1 MLKSL
6 HIRNYVL
13 IESLHVNFNKGF
25 VAITGETGSGKS
37 ILLDAFALLLG
48 DRSDVKS
55 IRVGQEK
62 CTVEAVF
69 AISKDR
75 FEVFF
80 QENDLDFSEETVVR
94 REVNSKGKSRAFIND
109 TPVALGVLK
118 NFTEQLVDLHSQ
130 HENALLFR
138 KAFRYEMVDAFSKSK
153 EVWNSYRLSFLKWR
167 ETQNELEELRLQLNN
182 EKATEDYRL
191 FQLNELSQE
200 DFSSFDVS
208 EMEGELNLQQNSGEL
223 LESLNTVS
231 NVLSEGDSN
240 VLQQLKI
247 AKQQLMK
254 WESGHPKLEQF
265 SAQLESVIAELR
277 EVDIDL
283 QKFSGSVTLD
293 PERASFIEERLSFVF
308 KMFRKHNV
316 NSIEA
321 LNDLK
326 LKLEQ
331 DAQLTETLETSIQN
345 KEKEVQQLENA
356 CKELATKLSHLRMKG
371 VKEAEKAISSSLNKL
386 NLTHAQFQIEVTGTP
401 ELHVYGAENLR
412 FAFSANKGQPF
423 EDIKSV
429 ASGGEISRVMLAIK
443 AATAHLNEMPVL
455 ILDEIDQGVGGET
468 GNRIAA
474 LLREMSA
481 SAQLLVITHLPQIA
495 SKAHQHFRVT
505 KRVEGET
512 TVSDLQELNI
522 SEREM
527 ELAHMLGGD
536 QAGEAAL
543 QTAKELML
551 HVE

>member
-1 MLKSL
+1 
-6 HIRNYVL
+6 
-13 IESLHVNFNKGF
+13 
-25 VAITGETGSGKS
+25 VA
-37 ILLDAFALLLG
+37 
-48 DRSDVKS
+48 
-55 IRVGQEK
+55 
-62 CTVEAVF
+62 
-69 AISKDR
+69 
-75 FEVFF
+75 
-80 QENDLDFSEETVVR
+80 
-94 REVNSKGKSRAFIND
+94 
-109 TPVALGVLK
+109 
-118 NFTEQLVDLHSQ
+118 
-130 HENALLFR
+130 
-138 KAFRYEMVDAFSKSK
+138 
-153 EVWNSYRLSFLKWR
+153 
-167 ETQNELEELRLQLNN
+167 
-182 EKATEDYRL
+182 
-191 FQLNELSQE
+191 
-200 DFSSFDVS
+200 

-223 LESLNTVS
+223 LESLRAVS
-231 NVLSEGDSN
+231 HLLSEGDSN
-240 VLQQLKI
+240 VLQQMKM

-254 WESGHPKLEQF
+254 WESGHPKLQEF
-265 SAQLESVIAELR
+265 SSQLESLIAELR

-283 QKFSGSVTLD
+283 QRFSDSVTLD
-293 PERASFIEERLSFVF
+293 PERAAFIEERLSFVF

-321 LNDLK
+321 LSELK
-326 LKLEQ
+326 LNLEQ
-331 DAQLTETLETSIQN
+331 DAQLTETLELSIQ
-345 KEKEVQQLENA
+345 EKELEVARLEQQ

-386 NLTHAQFQIEVTGTP
+386 NLAHAQFQIEVTGTP
-401 ELHVYGAENLR
+401 ELHIYGAENLR

-505 KRVEGET
+505 KRVEGES
-512 TVSDLQELNI
+512 TVSDLEELNLTA
-522 SEREM
+522 REK

-543 QTAKELML
+543 QTAKELMQQD
-551 HVE
+551 

>member
-69 AISKDR
+69 GISKER
-75 FEVFF
+75 FDSFF
-80 QENDLDFSEETVVR
+80 QEHDLDFSEETVVR
-94 REVNSKGKSRAFIND
+94 REVNNKGKSRAFIND
-109 TPVALGVLK
+109 TPVTLNVLK
-118 NFTEQLVDLHSQ
+118 QFTEQLVDLHSQ

-153 EVWNSYRLSFLKWR
+153 EVWTSYKSSFLQWR
-167 ETQNELEELRLQLNN
+167 QTQEELDNLRVQLNK

-191 FQLNELSQE
+191 FQLNELTQE
-200 DFSSFDVS
+200 DFSSYDVA
-208 EMEGELNLQQNSGEL
+208 EMESELNLQQNSGEL
-223 LESLNTVS
+223 LESLHAVS
-231 NVLSEGDSN
+231 TMLSEGDSN

-247 AKQQLMK
+247 AKQQLMR
-254 WESGHPKLEQF
+254 WEGGHAKLQEF
-265 SAQLESVIAELR
+265 SSQLESVIAELR

-283 QKFSGSVTLD
+283 QRFSDSVTID
-293 PERASFIEERLSFVF
+293 PERAASIEERLSFVF

-316 NSIEA
+316 NSIDA
-321 LNDLK
+321 LNELK

-331 DAQLTETLETSIQN
+331 DAQLTETLEASIQN
-345 KEKEVQQLENA
+345 KEIEVVQLEQR

-401 ELHVYGAENLR
+401 ELHLYGAENLR

-495 SKAHQHFRVT
+495 SKAHQHFRVS
-505 KRVEGET
+505 KRVEEDT
-512 TVSDLQELNI
+512 TVSDLKELSV
-522 SEREM
+522 SEREK
-527 ELAHMLGGD
+527 EVAHMLGGD
-536 QAGEAAL
+536 QAGAAAL
-543 QTAKELML
+543 QTAKELMQQ
-551 HVE
+551 EA

>member
-1 MLKSL
+1 M
-6 HIRNYVL
+6 
-13 IESLHVNFNKGF
+13 NFNKGF

-69 AISKDR
+69 AISKER
-75 FEVFF
+75 FDVFF

-94 REVNSKGKSRAFIND
+94 REVNNKGKSRAFIND
-109 TPVALGVLK
+109 TPVTLAVLK
-118 NFTEQLVDLHSQ
+118 QFTEQLVDLHSQ

-153 EVWNSYRLSFLKWR
+153 EVWNNYRSSFLNWR
-167 ETQNELEELRLQLNN
+167 ETERELEQLRLQLNT

-200 DFSSFDVS
+200 DFSSFDVA

-223 LESLNTVS
+223 LESLHAVS
-231 NVLSEGDSN
+231 HLLSEGDSN
-240 VLQQLKI
+240 ALQQLKL

-254 WESGHPKLEQF
+254 WEGGHPKLQEF
-265 SAQLESVIAELR
+265 SAQLESLIAELR

-283 QKFSGSVTLD
+283 QRFSDSVTID
-293 PERASFIEERLSFVF
+293 PERAAFIEERLSFVF

-316 NSIEA
+316 NSIEG
-321 LNDLK
+321 LSELK

-331 DAQLTETLETSIQN
+331 DAQLTETLELSIQ
-345 KEKEVQQLENA
+345 EKESEVARLEQQ

-401 ELHVYGAENLR
+401 ELHIYGAENLR

-495 SKAHQHFRVT
+495 SKAHQHFRVS
-505 KRVEGET
+505 KRVEGES
-512 TVSDLQELNI
+512 TVSDLEELNLAA
-522 SEREM
+522 REK

-536 QAGEAAL
+536 LAGEAAL
-543 QTAKELML
+543 QTAKELMQQD
-551 HVE
+551 

>member
-55 IRVGQEK
+55 IRVGQDK

-69 AISKDR
+69 AISKER
-75 FEVFF
+75 FDSFF
-80 QENDLDFSEETVVR
+80 HENDLDFSEETVVR
-94 REVNSKGKSRAFIND
+94 REVNSKEKSRAFIND
-109 TPVALGVLK
+109 TPVNLTVLK
-118 NFTEQLVDLHSQ
+118 QFTEQVVDLHSQ

-138 KAFRYEMVDAFSKSK
+138 KSFRYEMVDAFSKSK
-153 EVWNSYRLSFLKWR
+153 DLWNTYRSNFLRWR
-167 ETQNELEELRLQLNN
+167 DIQNELEQLRLQLNN

-191 FQLNELSQE
+191 FQLNELTLE
-200 DFSSFDVS
+200 DFSSFDVP

-223 LESLNTVS
+223 LESLHTVT
-231 NVLSEGDSN
+231 NLLNEGDSN
-240 VLQQLKI
+240 ILQQLKI

-254 WESGHPKLEQF
+254 WENGHPKLQQF
-265 SAQLESVIAELR
+265 SSQLESVIAELR

-283 QKFSGSVTLD
+283 QKFSDSVTLD
-293 PERASFIEERLSFVF
+293 PERASFIEERLNFVF

-316 NSIEA
+316 NSIEELSA
-321 LNDLK
+321 LK

-331 DAQLTETLETSIQN
+331 DAQLTESLEVSIQH
-345 KEKEVQQLENA
+345 KEREVLQLENQ

-371 VKEAEKAISSSLNKL
+371 VKEAEKAISTSLHKL

-423 EDIKSV
+423 EDIKAV

-443 AATAHLNEMPVL
+443 AATSHLNEMPVL

-474 LLREMSA
+474 LLREMSV

-505 KRVEGET
+505 KRVNGEST
-512 TVSDLQELNI
+512 ISDLQEL
-522 SEREM
+522 SVADREM

-536 QAGEAAL
+536 QAGDAAL
-543 QTAKELML
+543 QTAKELMQ
-551 HVE
+551 HV

>member
-55 IRVGQEK
+55 IRVGQDK

-69 AISKDR
+69 AISKER
-75 FEVFF
+75 FDSFF
-80 QENDLDFSEETVVR
+80 HENDLDFSEETVVR

-109 TPVALGVLK
+109 TPVTLTVLK
-118 NFTEQLVDLHSQ
+118 QFTEQVVDLHSQ

-138 KAFRYEMVDAFSKSK
+138 KSFRYEMVDAFSKSK
-153 EVWNSYRLSFLKWR
+153 DLWNTYRSNFLRWR
-167 ETQNELEELRLQLNN
+167 DFQNELEQLRLQLNN

-191 FQLNELSQE
+191 FQLNELTLE
-200 DFSSFDVS
+200 DFSSFDVP

-223 LESLNTVS
+223 LESLHTVT
-231 NVLSEGDSN
+231 NLLNEGDSN
-240 VLQQLKI
+240 ILQQLKI

-254 WESGHPKLEQF
+254 WENGHPKLQQF
-265 SAQLESVIAELR
+265 SSQLESVIAELR

-283 QKFSGSVTLD
+283 QKFSDSVTLD
-293 PERASFIEERLSFVF
+293 PERSSFIEERLNFVF

-316 NSIEA
+316 NSIEELSA
-321 LNDLK
+321 LK

-331 DAQLTETLETSIQN
+331 DAQLTESLEVSIQH
-345 KEKEVQQLENA
+345 KEREVLQLENQ

-371 VKEAEKAISSSLNKL
+371 VKEAEKAISTSLHKL

-423 EDIKSV
+423 EDIKAV

-443 AATAHLNEMPVL
+443 AATSHLNEMPVL

-474 LLREMSA
+474 LLREMSV

-505 KRVEGET
+505 KRVNGEST
-512 TVSDLQELNI
+512 ISDLQEL
-522 SEREM
+522 SVADREM

-536 QAGEAAL
+536 QAGDAAL
-543 QTAKELML
+543 QTAKELMQ
-551 HVE
+551 HV

>member
-13 IESLHVNFNKGF
+13 IESLQVNFNEGF

-48 DRSDVKS
+48 DRSDLKS
-55 IRVGQEK
+55 IRVGQDK

-75 FEVFF
+75 FDSFF

-109 TPVALGVLK
+109 TPVALAVLK

-130 HENALLFR
+130 HENSLLFR

-153 EVWNSYRLSFLKWR
+153 EIWTTYRTNFLKWR
-167 ETQNELEELRLQLNN
+167 QTQEELEHLRVQLSQ

-191 FQLNELSQE
+191 FQLNELAQE
-200 DFSSFDVS
+200 DFSGFDVA
-208 EMEGELNLQQNSGEL
+208 EMERELNLQQNSGEL
-223 LESLNTVS
+223 LESLHGVS
-231 NVLSEGDSN
+231 NLLSEGDSN
-240 VLQQLKI
+240 ILQQLKI

-254 WESGHPKLEQF
+254 WENGHPKLQQF
-265 SAQLESVIAELR
+265 SSQLESAIAELQ
-277 EVDIDL
+277 EVGIDL
-283 QKFSGSVTLD
+283 ERFSDSVALD
-293 PERASFIEERLSFVF
+293 PERASFIEERLSFAF

-321 LNDLK
+321 LNELK

-331 DAQLTETLETSIQN
+331 DAQLTEALESSIQQ
-345 KEKEVQQLENA
+345 KEREVLQLENQ

-371 VKEAEKAISSSLNKL
+371 VKEAEKAISSSLKKL
-386 NLTHAQFQIEVTGTP
+386 NLTHAQFQIEVTGTS
-401 ELHVYGAENLR
+401 ELHLYGAENLR

-443 AATAHLNEMPVL
+443 AATSHLNEMPVL

-468 GNRIAA
+468 GNRIAS

-505 KRVEGET
+505 KRVEGEST
-512 TVSDLQELNI
+512 ISDLQELNV
-522 SEREM
+522 SEREK

-536 QAGEAAL
+536 QAGAAAL
-543 QTAKELML
+543 QTAKELMQQD
-551 HVE
+551 

>member
-6 HIRNYVL
+6 DIRNYVL
-13 IESLHVNFNKGF
+13 IEALHVNFNKVF

-48 DRSDVKS
+48 ERSDVKS
-55 IRVGQEK
+55 IRIGQEK

-75 FEVFF
+75 FDLFF

-94 REVNSKGKSRAFIND
+94 REVNNKGKSRAFIND
-109 TPVALGVLK
+109 TPVTLTVLK
-118 NFTEQLVDLHSQ
+118 QFTEQVVDLHSQ

-138 KAFRYEMVDAFSKSK
+138 KSFRYEMVDAFSKSK
-153 EVWNSYRLSFLKWR
+153 EVWNNYRNSFLNWR
-167 ETQNELEELRLQLNN
+167 EAEKQLEQLRLQLNS

-191 FQLNELSQE
+191 FQLNELAQE
-200 DFSSFDVS
+200 DFSSFDVF

-223 LESLNTVS
+223 LESLHAVS
-231 NVLSEGDSN
+231 HIMSEGDNN
-240 VLQQLKI
+240 VLQQLKL

-254 WESGHPKLEQF
+254 WESGNPKLQAF
-265 SAQLESVIAELR
+265 SSQLESLIAELR

-283 QKFSGSVTLD
+283 QRFSDSVTID
-293 PERASFIEERLSFVF
+293 PERAAFIEERLSFVF

-316 NSIEA
+316 NSIEG
-321 LNDLK
+321 LSELK

-331 DAQLTETLETSIQN
+331 DAQLTETLEVSIQ
-345 KEKEVQQLENA
+345 EKELEVARLEQQ
-356 CKELATKLSHLRMKG
+356 CKELATKLSRLRMKG

-386 NLTHAQFQIEVTGTP
+386 NLTHAQFQIEVTGTS

-474 LLREMSA
+474 LLREMSE
-481 SAQLLVITHLPQIA
+481 SAQVLVITHLPQIA

-505 KRVEGET
+505 KRVEGES
-512 TVSDLQELNI
+512 TVSDLEELNLAA
-522 SEREM
+522 REK
-527 ELAHMLGGD
+527 ELAHMLGGE
-536 QAGEAAL
+536 QAGKAAL
-543 QTAKELML
+543 QTAKELMQQD
-551 HVE
+551 

>member
-55 IRVGQEK
+55 IRVGQDK

-69 AISKDR
+69 AISKER
-75 FEVFF
+75 FDSFF
-80 QENDLDFSEETVVR
+80 HENDLDFSEETVVR

-109 TPVALGVLK
+109 TPVNLTVLK
-118 NFTEQLVDLHSQ
+118 QFTEQVVDLHSQ

-138 KAFRYEMVDAFSKSK
+138 KSFRYEMVDAFSKSK
-153 EVWNSYRLSFLKWR
+153 DLWNTYRSNFLRWR
-167 ETQNELEELRLQLNN
+167 DIQNELEQLRLQLNN

-191 FQLNELSQE
+191 FQLNELTLE
-200 DFSSFDVS
+200 DFSSFDVP

-223 LESLNTVS
+223 LESLHTITNLL
-231 NVLSEGDSN
+231 NEGDSN
-240 VLQQLKI
+240 ILQQLKI

-254 WESGHPKLEQF
+254 WENGHPKLQQF
-265 SAQLESVIAELR
+265 SSQLESVIAELR

-283 QKFSGSVTLD
+283 QKFSDSVTLD
-293 PERASFIEERLSFVF
+293 PERASFIEERLNFVF

-316 NSIEA
+316 NSIEELSA
-321 LNDLK
+321 LK

-331 DAQLTETLETSIQN
+331 DAQLTESLEVSIQH
-345 KEKEVQQLENA
+345 KEREVLQLENQ

-371 VKEAEKAISSSLNKL
+371 VKEAEKAISTSLHKL

-423 EDIKSV
+423 EDIKAV

-443 AATAHLNEMPVL
+443 AATSHLNEMPVL

-474 LLREMSA
+474 LLREMSV

-505 KRVEGET
+505 KRVNGEST
-512 TVSDLQELNI
+512 ISDLQEL
-522 SEREM
+522 SVADREM

-536 QAGEAAL
+536 QAGDAAL
-543 QTAKELML
+543 QTAKELMQ
-551 HVE
+551 HV

>member
-55 IRVGQEK
+55 IRVGQDK

-69 AISKDR
+69 AISKER
-75 FEVFF
+75 FDSFF
-80 QENDLDFSEETVVR
+80 HENDLDFSEETVVR

-109 TPVALGVLK
+109 TPVNLTVLK
-118 NFTEQLVDLHSQ
+118 QFTEQVVDLHSQ

-138 KAFRYEMVDAFSKSK
+138 KSFRYEMVDAFSKSK
-153 EVWNSYRLSFLKWR
+153 DLWNTYRSNFLRWR
-167 ETQNELEELRLQLNN
+167 DIQNELEQLRLQLNN

-191 FQLNELSQE
+191 FQLNELTLE
-200 DFSSFDVS
+200 DFSSFDVP

-223 LESLNTVS
+223 LESLHTVT
-231 NVLSEGDSN
+231 NLLNEGDSN
-240 VLQQLKI
+240 ILQQLKI

-254 WESGHPKLEQF
+254 WENGHPKLQQF
-265 SAQLESVIAELR
+265 SSQLESVMAELR

-283 QKFSGSVTLD
+283 QKFSDSVTLD
-293 PERASFIEERLSFVF
+293 PERACFIEERLNFVF

-316 NSIEA
+316 NSIEELSA
-321 LNDLK
+321 LK

-331 DAQLTETLETSIQN
+331 DAQLTESLEVSIQH
-345 KEKEVQQLENA
+345 KEREVLQLENQ

-371 VKEAEKAISSSLNKL
+371 VKEAEKAISTSLHKL

-423 EDIKSV
+423 EDIKAV

-443 AATAHLNEMPVL
+443 AATSHLNEMPVL

-474 LLREMSA
+474 LLREMSV

-505 KRVEGET
+505 KRVNGEST
-512 TVSDLQELNI
+512 ISDLQEL
-522 SEREM
+522 SVADREM

-536 QAGEAAL
+536 QAGDAAL
-543 QTAKELML
+543 QTAKELMQ
-551 HVE
+551 HV

>member
-6 HIRNYVL
+6 LIRNYVL
-13 IESLHVNFNKGF
+13 IDSLHVSFDKGF

-37 ILLDAFALLLG
+37 ILLDGFSLLLG
-48 DRSDVKS
+48 ERSDVKS
-55 IRVGQEK
+55 IRQGQDK
-62 CTVEAVF
+62 CMVEAVF
-69 AISKDR
+69 AVARNR
-75 FEVFF
+75 FDSFF
-80 QENDLDFSEETVVR
+80 IENDLDFSDETVVR
-94 REVNSKGKSRAFIND
+94 REVNKQGKSRAFIND
-109 TPVALGVLK
+109 TPVTLAVLK
-118 NFTEQLVDLHSQ
+118 MFTEQLVDLHSQ

-153 EVWNSYRLSFLKWR
+153 EVAQSYKTSFLLWKQ
-167 ETQNELEELRLQLNN
+167 TDLQLEQLRQQLNN
-182 EKATEDYRL
+182 EKANEDYRL
-191 FQLNELSQE
+191 FQLNELEQE
-200 DFSSFDVS
+200 DFSSFDVA

-223 LESLNTVS
+223 LESLHS
-231 NVLSEGDSN
+231 ISSLLSEGESN
-240 VLQQLKI
+240 AIQQLKI

-254 WESGHPKLEQF
+254 WESGHPKLQQF
-265 SAQLESVIAELR
+265 SAQMESAIAELR

-283 QKFSGSVTLD
+283 QRFAESVSTD
-293 PERASFIEERLSFVF
+293 PARASWVEEKLSFIY

-316 NSIEA
+316 NCIEDLSA
-321 LNDLK
+321 LK
-326 LKLEQ
+326 MKLEQ
-331 DAQLTETLETSIQN
+331 DAQLTATLESSIQH
-345 KEKEVQQLENA
+345 KEQEVLQLEMN
-356 CKELATKLSHLRMKG
+356 CRELATKLSHLRMKG

-386 NLTHAQFQIEVTGTP
+386 NLMHAQFQIEATGTA
-401 ELHVYGAENLR
+401 ELHVHGAENLR

-468 GNRIAA
+468 GNRIAS

-505 KRVEGET
+505 KRVEGDST
-512 TVSDLQELNI
+512 ISDLEELNLAA
-522 SEREM
+522 REK

-536 QAGEAAL
+536 QAGAAAL
-543 QTAKELML
+543 QTAKELMQQN
-551 HVE
+551 

>member
-6 HIRNYVL
+6 LIRNYVL
-13 IESLHVNFNKGF
+13 IDSLHVSFDKGF

-37 ILLDAFALLLG
+37 ILLDGFSLLLG
-48 DRSDVKS
+48 ERSDVKS
-55 IRVGQEK
+55 IRQGQDK
-62 CTVEAVF
+62 CMVEAVF
-69 AISKDR
+69 AVARNR
-75 FEVFF
+75 FDSFF
-80 QENDLDFSEETVVR
+80 IENDLDFSDETVVR
-94 REVNSKGKSRAFIND
+94 REVNKQGKSRAFIND
-109 TPVALGVLK
+109 TPVTLAVLK
-118 NFTEQLVDLHSQ
+118 MFTEQLVDLHSQ

-153 EVWNSYRLSFLKWR
+153 EVAQSYKTLFLLWKQ
-167 ETQNELEELRLQLNN
+167 TDLQLEQLRQQLNN
-182 EKATEDYRL
+182 EKANEDYRL
-191 FQLNELSQE
+191 FQLNELEQE
-200 DFSSFDVS
+200 DFSSFDVA

-223 LESLNTVS
+223 LESLHS
-231 NVLSEGDSN
+231 ISSLLSEGESN
-240 VLQQLKI
+240 AIQQLKI

-254 WESGHPKLEQF
+254 WESGHPKLQQF
-265 SAQLESVIAELR
+265 SAQMESAIAELR

-283 QKFSGSVTLD
+283 QRFAESVSTD
-293 PERASFIEERLSFVF
+293 PARASWVEEKLSFIY

-316 NSIEA
+316 NCIEDLSA
-321 LNDLK
+321 LK
-326 LKLEQ
+326 MKLEQ
-331 DAQLTETLETSIQN
+331 DAQLTATLESSIQH
-345 KEKEVQQLENA
+345 KEQEVLQLEMN
-356 CKELATKLSHLRMKG
+356 CRELATKLSHLRMKG

-386 NLTHAQFQIEVTGTP
+386 NLMHAQFQIEATGTA
-401 ELHVYGAENLR
+401 ELHVHGAENLR

-468 GNRIAA
+468 GNRIAS

-505 KRVEGET
+505 KRVEGDST
-512 TVSDLQELNI
+512 ISDLEELNLAA
-522 SEREM
+522 REK

-536 QAGEAAL
+536 QAGAAAL
-543 QTAKELML
+543 QTAKELMQQN
-551 HVE
+551 

>member
-48 DRSDVKS
+48 DRSDLKS
-55 IRVGQEK
+55 IRVGQDK

-69 AISKDR
+69 AISKER
-75 FEVFF
+75 FDSFF
-80 QENDLDFSEETVVR
+80 HENDLDFSEETVVR

-109 TPVALGVLK
+109 TPVTLTVLK
-118 NFTEQLVDLHSQ
+118 QFTEQVVDLHSQ

-138 KAFRYEMVDAFSKSK
+138 KSFRYEMVDAFSKSK
-153 EVWNSYRLSFLKWR
+153 DLWNTYRSNFLRWR
-167 ETQNELEELRLQLNN
+167 DFQNELEQLRLQLNN

-191 FQLNELSQE
+191 FQLNELTLE
-200 DFSSFDVS
+200 DFSSFDVP

-223 LESLNTVS
+223 LESLHTVT
-231 NVLSEGDSN
+231 NLLNEGDSN
-240 VLQQLKI
+240 ILQQLKI

-254 WESGHPKLEQF
+254 WENGHPKLQQF
-265 SAQLESVIAELR
+265 SSQLESVIAELR

-283 QKFSGSVTLD
+283 QKFSDSVTLD
-293 PERASFIEERLSFVF
+293 PERASFIEERLNFVF

-316 NSIEA
+316 NSIEELSA
-321 LNDLK
+321 LK

-331 DAQLTETLETSIQN
+331 DAQLTESLEVSIQH
-345 KEKEVQQLENA
+345 KEREVLQLENQ

-371 VKEAEKAISSSLNKL
+371 VKEAEKAISTSLHKL

-423 EDIKSV
+423 EDIKAV

-443 AATAHLNEMPVL
+443 AATSHLNEMPVL

-474 LLREMSA
+474 LLREMSV

-505 KRVEGET
+505 KRVNGEST
-512 TVSDLQELNI
+512 ISDLQEL
-522 SEREM
+522 SVADREM

-536 QAGEAAL
+536 QAGDAAL
-543 QTAKELML
+543 QTAKELMQ
-551 HVE
+551 HV

>member
-1 MLKSL
+1 MDVYKSNVTFLNKAHRLKNRTL
-6 HIRNYVL
+6 QCPDI
-13 IESLHVNFNKGF
+13 F
-25 VAITGETGSGKS
+25 
-37 ILLDAFALLLG
+37 D
-48 DRSDVKS
+48 
-55 IRVGQEK
+55 
-62 CTVEAVF
+62 
-69 AISKDR
+69 
-75 FEVFF
+75 VFF

-109 TPVALGVLK
+109 TPVALAVLK

-153 EVWNSYRLSFLKWR
+153 ELWNTYRSSFLKWR
-167 ETQNELEELRLQLNN
+167 ETQNELEQLGIQLNN

-191 FQLNELSQE
+191 FQLNELAQE
-200 DFSSFDVS
+200 DFSAFDVA
-208 EMEGELNLQQNSGEL
+208 EMEGELKLQQNSGEL

-231 NVLSEGDSN
+231 NALSEGDSN
-240 VLQQLKI
+240 VLQQLKT

-254 WESGHPKLEQF
+254 WEGGHPKLEQF
-265 SAQLESVIAELR
+265 SSQLESVIAELR

-283 QKFSGSVTLD
+283 QKFSDSVTLD

-308 KMFRKHNV
+308 KMFRKNNV
-316 NSIEA
+316 NSIEE
-321 LNDLK
+321 LNELK

-331 DAQLTETLETSIQN
+331 DAQLTEALESSIQQ
-345 KEKEVQQLENA
+345 KEIEVLQLENQ

-371 VKEAEKAISSSLNKL
+371 VKEAEKAISSSLKKL
-386 NLTHAQFQIEVTGTP
+386 NLTHAQFQIEVTGTS

-443 AATAHLNEMPVL
+443 AATSHLNEMPVL

-505 KRVEGET
+505 KRVEGEST
-512 TVSDLQELNI
+512 ISDLQELNV
-522 SEREM
+522 SEREK

-551 HVE
+551 HV

>member
-48 DRSDVKS
+48 ERSDVKS
-55 IRVGQEK
+55 IRVGQDK

-69 AISKDR
+69 AISKSR
-75 FEVFF
+75 FDSFF
-80 QENDLDFSEETVVR
+80 QEHDLDFSEETVVR
-94 REVNSKGKSRAFIND
+94 REVNNKGKSRAFIND
-109 TPVALGVLK
+109 TPVTLTVLK
-118 NFTEQLVDLHSQ
+118 QFTEQVVDLHSQ

-153 EVWNSYRLSFLKWR
+153 EVWTTYKISFLKWR
-167 ETQNELEELRLQLNN
+167 QTQEELENLRVQLNK

-200 DFSSFDVS
+200 DFSSYDVA
-208 EMEGELNLQQNSGEL
+208 EMESELSLQQNSGEL
-223 LESLNTVS
+223 LESLHAVS
-231 NVLSEGDSN
+231 NLLSEGDSN

-254 WESGHPKLEQF
+254 WEGGYAKLQEF
-265 SAQLESVIAELR
+265 SSQLESVIAELR

-283 QKFSGSVTLD
+283 QRFSDSVTMD
-293 PERASFIEERLSFVF
+293 PERAAAIEERLSFVF

-321 LNDLK
+321 LNELK

-345 KEKEVQQLENA
+345 KEMEVAQLEQQ
-356 CKELATKLSHLRMKG
+356 CREMATKLSHLRMKG
-371 VKEAEKAISSSLNKL
+371 VKEAEKAISSSLKKL
-386 NLTHAQFQIEVTGTP
+386 NLTHAQFQIEVTGTS
-401 ELHVYGAENLR
+401 ELHLFGAENLR

-443 AATAHLNEMPVL
+443 AATSHLNEMPVL

-474 LLREMSA
+474 LLREMSS

-505 KRVEGET
+505 KRVEGEAT
-512 TVSDLQELNI
+512 ISDLRELNLA
-522 SEREM
+522 EREK

-536 QAGEAAL
+536 QAGAAAL
-543 QTAKELML
+543 QTAKELMQQE
-551 HVE
+551 V

>member
-55 IRVGQEK
+55 IRVGQDK

-69 AISKDR
+69 AISKER
-75 FEVFF
+75 FDSFF
-80 QENDLDFSEETVVR
+80 HENDLDFSEETVVR

-109 TPVALGVLK
+109 TPVNLTVLK
-118 NFTEQLVDLHSQ
+118 QFTEQVVDLHSQ

-138 KAFRYEMVDAFSKSK
+138 KSFRYEMVDAFSKSK
-153 EVWNSYRLSFLKWR
+153 DLWNTYRSNFLRWR
-167 ETQNELEELRLQLNN
+167 DIQNELEQLRLQLNN

-191 FQLNELSQE
+191 FQLNELTLE
-200 DFSSFDVS
+200 DFSSFDVP

-223 LESLNTVS
+223 LESLHTITNLL
-231 NVLSEGDSN
+231 NEGDSN
-240 VLQQLKI
+240 ILQQLKI

-254 WESGHPKLEQF
+254 WENGHPKLQQF
-265 SAQLESVIAELR
+265 SSQLESVIAELR

-283 QKFSGSVTLD
+283 QKFSDSVTLD
-293 PERASFIEERLSFVF
+293 PERASFIEERLNFVF

-316 NSIEA
+316 NSIEELSA
-321 LNDLK
+321 LK

-331 DAQLTETLETSIQN
+331 DAQLTESLEVSIQH
-345 KEKEVQQLENA
+345 KEREVLQLENQ

-371 VKEAEKAISSSLNKL
+371 VKEAEKAISTSLHKL

-423 EDIKSV
+423 EDIKAV

-443 AATAHLNEMPVL
+443 AATSHLNEMPVL

-474 LLREMSA
+474 LLREMSV

-505 KRVEGET
+505 KRVNGEST
-512 TVSDLQELNI
+512 ISDLQEL
-522 SEREM
+522 SVADREM

-536 QAGEAAL
+536 QAGDAAL
-543 QTAKELML
+543 QTAKELMQ
-551 HVE
+551 HF

>member
-6 HIRNYVL
+6 LIRNYVL
-13 IESLHVNFNKGF
+13 IDSLHVSFDKGF

-37 ILLDAFALLLG
+37 ILLDAFSLLLG
-48 DRSDVKS
+48 ERSDVKS
-55 IRVGQEK
+55 IRQGQDK
-62 CTVEAVF
+62 CMVEAVF
-69 AISKDR
+69 AVARNR
-75 FEVFF
+75 FDSFF
-80 QENDLDFSEETVVR
+80 IENDLDFSDETVVR
-94 REVNSKGKSRAFIND
+94 REVNKQGKSRAFIND
-109 TPVALGVLK
+109 TPVTLAVLK
-118 NFTEQLVDLHSQ
+118 MFTEQLVDLHSQ

-153 EVWNSYRLSFLKWR
+153 EVAQSFKTSFLLWKQ
-167 ETQNELEELRLQLNN
+167 TDLQLEQLRQQLNN
-182 EKATEDYRL
+182 EKANEDYRL
-191 FQLNELSQE
+191 FQLNELEQE
-200 DFSSFDVS
+200 DFSSFDVA

-223 LESLNTVS
+223 LESLHS
-231 NVLSEGDSN
+231 ISSLLSEGESN
-240 VLQQLKI
+240 AIQQLKI

-254 WESGHPKLEQF
+254 WESGHPKLQQF
-265 SAQLESVIAELR
+265 SSQMESAIAELR

-283 QKFSGSVTLD
+283 QRFAESVSTD
-293 PERASFIEERLSFVF
+293 PARASWVEEKLSFIY

-316 NSIEA
+316 NCIEDLSA
-321 LNDLK
+321 LK
-326 LKLEQ
+326 MKLEQ
-331 DAQLTETLETSIQN
+331 DAQLTATLESSIQH
-345 KEKEVQQLENA
+345 KEQEVLQLEMN
-356 CKELATKLSHLRMKG
+356 CRELATKLSHLRMKG

-386 NLTHAQFQIEVTGTP
+386 NLTHAQFQIEATGTA
-401 ELHVYGAENLR
+401 ELHVHGAENLR

-468 GNRIAA
+468 GNRIAS

-505 KRVEGET
+505 KRVEGDST
-512 TVSDLQELNI
+512 ISDLEELNLAA
-522 SEREM
+522 REK

-536 QAGEAAL
+536 QAGAAAL
-543 QTAKELML
+543 QTAKELMQQD
-551 HVE
+551 

>member
-55 IRVGQEK
+55 IRVGQDK

-69 AISKDR
+69 AISKER
-75 FEVFF
+75 FDSFF
-80 QENDLDFSEETVVR
+80 HENDLDFSEETVVR

-109 TPVALGVLK
+109 TPVTLTVLK
-118 NFTEQLVDLHSQ
+118 QFTEQVVDLHSQ

-138 KAFRYEMVDAFSKSK
+138 KSFRYEMVDAFSKSK
-153 EVWNSYRLSFLKWR
+153 DLWNTYRSNFLRWR
-167 ETQNELEELRLQLNN
+167 DFQNDLEQLRLQLNN

-191 FQLNELSQE
+191 FQLNELTLE
-200 DFSSFDVS
+200 DFSSFDVP

-223 LESLNTVS
+223 LESLHTVT
-231 NVLSEGDSN
+231 NLLNEGDSN
-240 VLQQLKI
+240 ILQQLKI

-254 WESGHPKLEQF
+254 WENGHPKLQQF
-265 SAQLESVIAELR
+265 SSQLESVIAELR

-283 QKFSGSVTLD
+283 QKFSDSVTLD
-293 PERASFIEERLSFVF
+293 PERASFIEERLNFVF

-316 NSIEA
+316 NSIEELSA
-321 LNDLK
+321 LK

-331 DAQLTETLETSIQN
+331 DAQLTESLEVSIQH
-345 KEKEVQQLENA
+345 KEREVLQLENQ

-371 VKEAEKAISSSLNKL
+371 VKEAEKAISTSLHKL

-423 EDIKSV
+423 EDIKAV

-443 AATAHLNEMPVL
+443 AATSHLNEMPVL

-474 LLREMSA
+474 LLREMSV

-505 KRVEGET
+505 KRVNGEST
-512 TVSDLQELNI
+512 ISDLQEL
-522 SEREM
+522 SVADREM

-536 QAGEAAL
+536 QAGDAAL
-543 QTAKELML
+543 QTAKELMQ
-551 HVE
+551 HV

>member
-13 IESLHVNFNKGF
+13 IESLHVKFNEGF

-69 AISKDR
+69 AVSKER

-80 QENDLDFSEETVVR
+80 QEHDLDFSDETVVR
-94 REVNSKGKSRAFIND
+94 REVNNKGKSRAFIND
-109 TPVALGVLK
+109 TPVALSVLK
-118 NFTEQLVDLHSQ
+118 QFTEQLVDLHSQ

-138 KAFRYEMVDAFSKSK
+138 KAIRFEMVDAFSKSK
-153 EVWNSYRLSFLKWR
+153 DVWTSYKTCFLKWR
-167 ETQNELEELRLQLNN
+167 QTQDELESLRIQLNK

-200 DFSSFDVS
+200 DFSSYDIA
-208 EMEGELNLQQNSGEL
+208 EMESELSLQQNSGEL
-223 LESLNTVS
+223 METLHAVS
-231 NVLSEGDSN
+231 NILSEGESN

-254 WESGHPKLEQF
+254 WEGGHAKLQEF
-265 SAQLESVIAELR
+265 SAQLESVLAELR

-283 QKFSGSVTLD
+283 QRFSDSVTLD
-293 PERASFIEERLSFVF
+293 PERAAAIEERLSFVF

-316 NSIEA
+316 NSIDA
-321 LNDLK
+321 LSDLK

-331 DAQLTETLETSIQN
+331 DAQLTEELETSIQI
-345 KEKEVQQLENA
+345 KEKEVIQLEEK
-356 CKELATKLSHLRMKG
+356 CKEMATKLSHLRMKG
-371 VKEAEKAISSSLNKL
+371 VKEAEKAISSSLRKL
-386 NLTHAQFQIEVTGTP
+386 NLVHAQFQIEVTGTQ
-401 ELHVYGAENLR
+401 ELHLHGAENLR

-468 GNRIAA
+468 GNRIAS
-474 LLREMSA
+474 LLREMSS

-495 SKAHQHFRVT
+495 SKAHQHFKVT
-505 KRVEGET
+505 KRVEGEVT
-512 TVSDLQELNI
+512 ISDLQELNL
-522 SEREM
+522 SDREI

-536 QAGEAAL
+536 QAGAAAL
-543 QTAKELML
+543 QTAKELMQQ
-551 HVE
+551 VS

>member
-6 HIRNYVL
+6 DIRNYVL
-13 IESLHVNFNKGF
+13 IEALHVNFNKGF

-48 DRSDVKS
+48 ERSDVKS
-55 IRVGQEK
+55 IRIGQEK

-75 FEVFF
+75 FDLFF

-94 REVNSKGKSRAFIND
+94 REVNNKGKSRAFIND
-109 TPVALGVLK
+109 TPVTLTVLK
-118 NFTEQLVDLHSQ
+118 QFTEQVVDLHSQ

-138 KAFRYEMVDAFSKSK
+138 KSFRYEMVDAFSKSK
-153 EVWNSYRLSFLKWR
+153 EVWNNYRNSFLNWR
-167 ETQNELEELRLQLNN
+167 EAEKQLEQLRLQLNS

-191 FQLNELSQE
+191 FQLNELAQE
-200 DFSSFDVS
+200 DFSSFDVF

-223 LESLNTVS
+223 LESLHAVS
-231 NVLSEGDSN
+231 HIMSEGDNN
-240 VLQQLKI
+240 VLQQLKL

-254 WESGHPKLEQF
+254 WESGNPKLQAF
-265 SAQLESVIAELR
+265 SSQLESLIAELR

-283 QKFSGSVTLD
+283 QRFSDSVTID
-293 PERASFIEERLSFVF
+293 PERAAFIEERLSFVF

-316 NSIEA
+316 NSIEG
-321 LNDLK
+321 LSELK

-331 DAQLTETLETSIQN
+331 DAQLTETLEVSIQ
-345 KEKEVQQLENA
+345 EKELEVARLEQQ
-356 CKELATKLSHLRMKG
+356 CKELATKLSRLRMKG

-386 NLTHAQFQIEVTGTP
+386 NLTHAQFQIEVTGTS

-474 LLREMSA
+474 LLREMSE

-505 KRVEGET
+505 KRVEGES
-512 TVSDLQELNI
+512 TVSDLEELNLAA
-522 SEREM
+522 REK
-527 ELAHMLGGD
+527 ELAHMLGGE
-536 QAGEAAL
+536 QAGKAAL
-543 QTAKELML
+543 QTAKELMQQD
-551 HVE
+551 

>member
-13 IESLHVNFNKGF
+13 IESLHVKFNEGF

-69 AISKDR
+69 AVSKER

-80 QENDLDFSEETVVR
+80 QEHDLDFSDETVVR
-94 REVNSKGKSRAFIND
+94 REVNNKGKSRAFIND
-109 TPVALGVLK
+109 TPVALSVLK
-118 NFTEQLVDLHSQ
+118 QFTEQLVDLHSQ

-138 KAFRYEMVDAFSKSK
+138 KAFRFEMVDAFSKSK
-153 EVWNSYRLSFLKWR
+153 DVWTSYKTCFLKWR
-167 ETQNELEELRLQLNN
+167 QTQDELESLRIQLNK

-200 DFSSFDVS
+200 DFSSYDIA
-208 EMEGELNLQQNSGEL
+208 EMESELSLQQNSGEL
-223 LESLNTVS
+223 METLHAVS
-231 NVLSEGDSN
+231 NILSEGESN

-254 WESGHPKLEQF
+254 WEGGHAKLQEF
-265 SAQLESVIAELR
+265 SAQLESVLAELR

-283 QKFSGSVTLD
+283 QRFSDSVTLD
-293 PERASFIEERLSFVF
+293 PERAAAIEERLSFVF

-316 NSIEA
+316 NSIDA
-321 LNDLK
+321 LSDLK

-331 DAQLTETLETSIQN
+331 DAQLTEELETSIQI
-345 KEKEVQQLENA
+345 KEKEVIQLEEK
-356 CKELATKLSHLRMKG
+356 CKEMATKLSHLRMKG
-371 VKEAEKAISSSLNKL
+371 VKEAEKAISSSLRKL
-386 NLTHAQFQIEVTGTP
+386 NLVHAQFQIEVTGTQ
-401 ELHVYGAENLR
+401 ELHLHGAENLR

-468 GNRIAA
+468 GNRIAS
-474 LLREMSA
+474 LLREMSS

-495 SKAHQHFRVT
+495 SKAHQHFKVT
-505 KRVEGET
+505 KRVEGEVT
-512 TVSDLQELNI
+512 ISDLQELNL
-522 SEREM
+522 SDREI

-536 QAGEAAL
+536 QAGAAAL
-543 QTAKELML
+543 QTAKELMQQ
-551 HVE
+551 VS

>member
-13 IESLHVNFNKGF
+13 IDSLHVSFNKGF

-37 ILLDAFALLLG
+37 ILLDAFSLLLG

-55 IRVGQEK
+55 IRVGHDK
-62 CTVEAVF
+62 CAVEAVF
-69 AISKDR
+69 VITKDR
-75 FEVFF
+75 FESFF
-80 QENDLDFSEETVVR
+80 IENDLDFSEETVVR
-94 REVNSKGKSRAFIND
+94 REVNIKGKSRAFVND
-109 TPVALGVLK
+109 TPVTLAVLK
-118 NFTEQLVDLHSQ
+118 MFTEQLVDLHSQ

-138 KAFRYEMVDAFSKSK
+138 KVFRYEMVDAFGKSK
-153 EVWNSYRLSFLKWR
+153 EVWSAYKASFLKWKDAV
-167 ETQNELEELRLQLNN
+167 LQLENLREKLTS

-191 FQLNELSQE
+191 FQLNELAQE
-200 DFSSFDVS
+200 DFSAFDVA

-223 LESLNTVS
+223 LETLHGVS
-231 NVLSEGDSN
+231 NLLSEGDSN
-240 VLQQLKI
+240 IIQQLKI

-254 WESGHPKLEQF
+254 WESGHPNLQLF
-265 SAQLESVIAELR
+265 SGQLESVLAELR

-283 QKFSGSVTLD
+283 QRFSESVTQN
-293 PERASFIEERLSFVF
+293 PERAAFIEERLSFVF

-316 NSIEA
+316 NSIA
-321 LNDLK
+321 SLNELK
-326 LKLEQ
+326 SKLEQ
-331 DAQLTETLETSIQN
+331 DVLFTEELELSIQN
-345 KEKEVQQLENA
+345 KEKEVLQFEQN
-356 CKELATKLSHLRMKG
+356 CKELGTKLSQLRMKG
-371 VKEAEKAISSSLNKL
+371 VKEAEKAISASLTKL
-386 NLTHAQFQIEVTGTP
+386 NLAHAQFQIEVSGTP
-401 ELHVYGAENLR
+401 ELHLYGAENLR

-443 AATAHLNEMPVL
+443 AATSHLNEMPVL

-512 TVSDLQELNI
+512 TISDLQELNI
-522 SEREM
+522 SERES

-536 QAGEAAL
+536 SAGAAAL
-543 QTAKELML
+543 QTAKELMQ
-551 HVE
+551 HEA